1 MEILMHSIIKR
12 IVTIVGITFSCLV
25 WSEEAPKNPNVVTY
39 GDWGMQ
45 CTEEAKLHICQ
56 AVQVLWLE
64 QDKKKQR
71 VLTLQLI
78 PKDEEQKVLQLSFPL
93 GVDLR
98 PGIVIA
104 VDDGS
109 EQKFSYAT
117 CNNQSCFSLILMTE
131 EQLSMFK
138 KGNILK
144 IGFRTFGSDKTVV
157 LEASLKGFTKA
168 NVEVK
173 KTLIKEPSIM

>member
-1 MEILMHSIIKR
+1 MEILMRSIIKR
-12 IVTIVGITFSCLV
+12 IVTIVGITFSSLV

-39 GDWGMQ
+39 GDWGVQ

-64 QDKKKQR
+64 QDEKKQR
-71 VLTLQLI
+71 VLTLQLL
-78 PKDEEQKVLQLSFPL
+78 PRNDEQKVLQLSFPL

-98 PGIVIA
+98 PGIVVA
-104 VDDGS
+104 VDDGNQ
-109 EQKFSYAT
+109 QKYPYTT
-117 CNNQSCFSLILMTE
+117 CVNQSCSSLILMTG

-138 KGNILK
+138 KGNVLK
-144 IGFRTFGSDKTVV
+144 VGFKTFESDKTVV

-168 NVEVK
+168 SAEVK
-173 KTLIKEPSIM
+173 KR

>member
-1 MEILMHSIIKR
+1 MRTMIKSII
-12 IVTIVGITFSCLV
+12 TIIGIIFSCFVL
-25 WSEEAPKNPNVVTY
+25 SKESPKNPNVVTY
-39 GDWGMQ
+39 GDWGLQ
-45 CTEEAKLHICQ
+45 CTKEAKLDICQ

-157 LEASLKGFTKA
+157 LEASLNGFTKA
-168 NVEVK
+168 NAEVK
-173 KTLIKEPSIM
+173 KS